1 MTHADI
7 TAVFKK
13 NVLPSTPKTFEKHKC
28 SNEKQIKKKK
38 QNKRNCYLNNF
49 LSPYLCGY
57 RKGLRTQLALL
68 SLIEK
73 QRKVL
78 DNKSFRGA
86 GGAVLMDLSKAFDTV
101 NHDLLIAKQRLT

>member
-1 MTHADI
+1 MRI
-7 TAVFKK
+7 SLQFLRRMSYLVFLKLLK
-13 NVLPSTPKTFEKHKC
+13 NINVAMKNKL
-28 SNEKQIKKKK
+28 KKKT
-38 QNKRNCYLNNF
+38 NKRNCYLNNF

-68 SLIEK
+68 SLTEK

-86 GGAVLMDLSKAFDTV
+86 GRAVLMHLSKAFDTV